1 MEGVLIYSNQAGG
14 EEVAPDFPTP
24 QEECKAPPQDPTVH
38 LESLTGHCPHVLM
51 DYLSVFP
58 TGLEYRRALLPPQSL
73 AHSRHPV
80 TE

>member
-1 MEGVLIYSNQAGG
+1 MEGGLIYSNQTGG

-51 DYLSVFP
+51 DYLSFLLDLSIGGP
-58 TGLEYRRALLPPQSL
+58 YYLHRAWHIAGILLLSK
-73 AHSRHPV
+73 
-80 TE
+80 